1 MTARREAYG
10 VYHFA
15 VEINGIQEAFFRSCS
30 GLNSEAE
37 VVPVQEGGLNTT
49 EHKLIGRTKFGNL
62 ILKQGF
68 ASGALWNKRQSFVND
83 EPGVK
88 LERFNGTVIQFG
100 PGTKRVHTWQFTN
113 AWICKWEGPE
123 FDATKNEISI
133 ETIEIA
139 HEGLIYKGG
148 G

>member
-49 EHKLIGRTKFGNL
+49 EHKLRQHILSRTFGSGFSMDLMVKDLGIAASVARQAGMPTVFVERCLEAWQAAQQSLGHGR
-62 ILKQGF
+62 
-68 ASGALWNKRQSFVND
+68 D
-83 EPGVK
+83 
-88 LERFNGTVIQFG
+88 
-100 PGTKRVHTWQFTN
+100 HTEM
-113 AWICKWEGPE
+113 ARWIESVMAQPH
-123 FDATKNEISI
+123 TPS
-133 ETIEIA
+133 
-139 HEGLIYKGG
+139 
-148 G
+148 

>member
-1 MTARREAYG
+1 MARREAYG

-15 VEINGIQEAFFRSCS
+15 VEIDGIQEAYFRSCS
-30 GLNSEAE
+30 GLTSEAE

-49 EHKLIGRTKFGNL
+49 EHKLIGRTKFANL
-62 ILKQGF
+62 VLKQGF
-68 ASGALWNKRQSFVND
+68 AGGSLWAKRQSVVND
-83 EPGVK
+83 DPGFK

-100 PGTKRVHTWQFTN
+100 PGQKRAHSWQFTN

-123 FDATKNEISI
+123 FDASKNEISI

-139 HEGLIYKGG
+139 HEGLIYKAGG
-148 G
+148 